1 MTTAPIYK
9 CADLIGHRLTAFCF
23 GNNSLVAA
31 DQTLPLSVRGVDWE
45 TNYKG
50 GRNNQTLSIT
60 VEGSATARLGVRDFK
75 IHCISRG
82 FQISDWILYFTQIS
96 GFLDFKVDF
105 RISKWI
111 SEFQSGFQDF
121 KVDF

>member
-9 CADLIGHRLTAFCF
+9 CADLIRHRLTAFCF
-23 GNNSLVAA
+23 GNNSLAAA
-31 DQTLPLSVRGVDWE
+31 DQTLPLSAKGVDWE

-50 GRNNQTLSIT
+50 GRNNQILSIS
-60 VEGSATARLGVRDFK
+60 VEWSATAHLGVRDFK

-82 FQISDWILYFTQIS
+82 FQISDWISVFHTDFWIS
-96 GFLDFKVDF
+96 G
-105 RISKWI
+105 
-111 SEFQSGFQDF
+111 FQSGFQDF